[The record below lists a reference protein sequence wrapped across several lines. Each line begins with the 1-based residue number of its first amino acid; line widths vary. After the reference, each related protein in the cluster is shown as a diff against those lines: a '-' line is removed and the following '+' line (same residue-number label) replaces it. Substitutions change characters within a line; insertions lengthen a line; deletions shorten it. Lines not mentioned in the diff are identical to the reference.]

1 MLLQKN
7 IRVVQLIDSLEPGG
21 AERMAVTIAND
32 LVNKIQFSGLVVT
45 RSEGDLKKS
54 IGENVFYAFLNKKKA
69 IDLNALLRCKRFL
82 KENKVSHIHAHG
94 SSYFFGVLMKLI
106 FPSVS
111 LVWHDHHGNRI
122 HSKKANVFIKIS
134 SLFFSGILTV
144 NLELEHWAKQNLYCK
159 KVIFFPN
166 FVSSK
171 GSEDVKTTLNGEEG
185 KRIVCLANLRN
196 PKNHFSLLTAF
207 HQSEAIKQDWTLHLV
222 GKDNHDEYSMLLKD
236 FIKLNHLENKVF
248 LYGSRTDTHH
258 ILKQANVG
266 ILVSTFEGF
275 PVTLLEYGMA
285 KLAVISTNV
294 GYCSSL
300 IEDEITGLI
309 VNPKDINEIFNKIN
323 RITADLHFREYLS
336 LNFNTFVK
344 HNYSSEV
351 ITDLLID
358 FYTKLN

>member
-32 LVNKIQFSGLVVT
+32 LANKIQFSGLVVT
-45 RSEGDLKKS
+45 RREGDLKKS
-54 IGENVFYAFLNKKKA
+54 IDENVVYTFLNKKSV
-69 IDLNALLRCKRFL
+69 IDVNALLRCKRFL
-82 KENKVSHIHAHG
+82 KENKVSHIHAHS
-94 SSYFFGVLMKLI
+94 SSYFFGVLIKFL

-122 HSKKANVFIKIS
+122 HSKKTNIFIKIC
-134 SLFFSGILTV
+134 SLLFSGILTV

-171 GSEDVKTTLNGEEG
+171 GTEDVKTTLKGVEG

-207 HQSEAIKQDWTLHLV
+207 HKSDAIKQDWTLHLV

-236 FIKLNHLENKVF
+236 FIKINHLESKVF
-248 LYGSRTDTHH
+248 LYGSCSDTHH

-285 KLAVISTNV
+285 SLAVISTNV

-309 VNPKDINEIFNKIN
+309 VNPEDVNEISNKIN
-323 RITADLHFREYLS
+323 RIITDLHFREYLS
-336 LNFNTFVK
+336 LKFNTFVK
-344 HNYSSEV
+344 QNYSSEV

-358 FYTKLN
+358 FYSKLN